1 MDKKADLET
10 SGSTWIK
17 TLTRYTFRGSDGW
30 LTLSRDLLALLT
42 DSDLD
47 VVSSGGVFKV
57 VDGAQHVQG
66 HVADV
71 VRVKGRLVGNAR
83 HHHVGVANRLH
94 LDRKSF

>member
-1 MDKKADLET
+1 MT
-10 SGSTWIK
+10 S
-17 TLTRYTFRGSDGW
+17 RGQS
-30 LTLSRDLLALLT
+30 DLLALLT

-47 VVSSGGVFKV
+47 VVSSGGVFEV

-94 LDRKSF
+94 LDRKRGIFYLKCNVWGSF